1 MAQRRHH
8 YEQAFEH
15 YLRARRVPYLA
26 VDEARRTLLPR
37 GRGDLA
43 SPGALKSFDFVV
55 YGRAENLIL
64 DVKGRKVARASSS
77 TGRWSALQNWVTRE
91 DVESL
96 RAWCAL
102 FGEGFGSMFVFVY
115 WCVEQPPDG
124 LFQEVFAHRDRWYAV
139 RCVSLPEYEAN
150 MRTRS
155 ERWGSVHLAA
165 RDFERVSRPFCPA
178 GTDAAPHANHALHPL
193 DSVVP

>member
-26 VDEARRTLLPR
+26 VDEARRTLLPAR
-37 GRGDLA
+37 AHDDA
-43 SPGALKSFDFVV
+43 TAIKSFDFVV
-55 YGRAENLIL
+55 YGRSDNLIL
-64 DVKGRKVARASSS
+64 DVKGRKVTRPPSSS
-77 TGRWSALQNWVTRE
+77 GRWSTLQNWVTRE

-96 RAWCAL
+96 RAWRTL
-102 FGEGFGSMFVFVY
+102 FGEGFEAAFVFVY
-115 WCVEQPPDG
+115 WCAEQPPDG

-139 RCVSLPEYEAN
+139 RAVSLPDYEAN
-150 MRTRS
+150 MRVRS
-155 ERWGSVHLAA
+155 ERWGSVHLPS

-178 GTDAAPHANHALHPL
+178 GTDHAPHANHALHPL